1 MNNEEDNQ
9 TENKA
14 LHIGGVINRLQ
25 NLDRFE
31 MEGGMG
37 VNAGMAFPEKDN
49 EGDWVRFED
58 IEKLLKELLQ
68 NVL

>member
-1 MNNEEDNQ
+1 MSKEQKLEDK
-9 TENKA
+9 NKA

-49 EGDWVRFED
+49 EGDWARFED
-58 IEKLLKELLQ
+58 IEKLLNELLQ
-68 NVL
+68 NGL